1 MRVILMQITFCGNVL
16 VREGEAQKVQA
27 QKPHPKGVMMTGKDG
42 VGHIVE
48 ASCTGRAQRAL
59 TLGLGVIVTVC
70 GHRRAVT
77 TWTMHT
83 VWPA

>member
-1 MRVILMQITFCGNVL
+1 MHVILRQITFFGNVL
-16 VREGEAQKVQA
+16 VREGEAHTVQA
-27 QKPHPKGVMMTGKDG
+27 QHPHPKGVMMTGTDG

-59 TLGLGVIVTVC
+59 RLGLGVIVTVC